1 VLDRVWGGH
10 RHLSV
15 SVPGSLEALVEQL
28 LAGVTELE
36 TTQAQRDRVIA
47 AQVDRIAELERIRNS
62 PQVRQALPFTQTWRG
77 GITHRPLG
85 RIRSVRRSSSSM
97 S

>member
-1 VLDRVWGGH
+1 MLDRVWGGH

-47 AQVDRIAELERIRNS
+47 TAFPLCVKPWLMAVIVGASTATGVDGFRLIHDRR
-62 PQVRQALPFTQTWRG
+62 RRG
-77 GITHRPLG
+77 RRPLA
-85 RIRSVRRSSSSM
+85 
-97 S
+97 